1 MKIFLA
7 DKDPLLRIGWRFFFN
22 RVQDI
27 IIVGEAGDSLSAIK
41 QMQSSVP
48 DVALIDEEMPDLTA
62 VETVQ
67 ILRKSIPEIIIII
80 LSIWDYPILVH
91 EVICAGADGFVIKS
105 VNNDELLVI
114 IRSLCKRIKLESPY
128 LIGVSTEFTINHK
141 PILKNQNPDTHMG
154 IRDTLNKKMS
164 LFLD

>member
-41 QMQSSVP
+41 QMKSNVP
-48 DVALIDEEMPDLTA
+48 DVALIDEGMPDLTA

-67 ILRKSIPEIIIII
+67 ILRKSIPEIKIIIHHTAI
-80 LSIWDYPILVH
+80 ISIPR
-91 EVICAGADGFVIKS
+91 
-105 VNNDELLVI
+105 I
-114 IRSLCKRIKLESPY
+114 ISF
-128 LIGVSTEFTINHK
+128 FT
-141 PILKNQNPDTHMG
+141 
-154 IRDTLNKKMS
+154 
-164 LFLD
+164 